1 MMALKGNTRTNT
13 KTNARSSGKAG
24 AEKKSSS
31 SAKPR
36 ASLPARGTPDFQLLI
51 LTLLLVGFGLV
62 MVFSSSSSLT
72 LASNKFGNDPLYFIK
87 RQVVWVVLGTFVM
100 FTVMNIHFSK
110 FKKWYAPLFILTL
123 ILLLL
128 VAFTERINGA
138 KSWLSIGSLGIQP
151 TELAKLSIILYLA
164 ALITKKGERF
174 RDLRT
179 GYIPVMV
186 IVGIVAGLIMMQP
199 DLGSCL
205 ILVATSGLVI
215 YAGGASMK
223 HILGSIA
230 LLILGVGIV
239 MGAKMGIDALSPAP
253 STSAISDSYKLDR
266 ITAFLDPLADES
278 DSGFNIV
285 QSLIAF
291 GEGGTSGIG
300 FGQSVQKLHY
310 LRYPYTDFIFAIVG
324 EELGFI
330 GTSIFL
336 LLYLYF
342 IWRGILIALRC
353 TDPFGTLVGVG
364 IMGLIAIQAFVN
376 IGGVTKTIPLTG
388 VTLPFISYGGSSL
401 LVSMLCMGIM
411 LSISRESTRPAKEEV
426 TKSVT
431 TVREIRNARTAG
443 GR

>member
-1 MMALKGNTRTNT
+1 MSNRKGTT
-13 KTNARSSGKAG
+13 KQNV
-24 AEKKSSS
+24 
-31 SAKPR
+31 
-36 ASLPARGTPDFQLLI
+36 SLPKRGTPDFQLLI

-62 MVFSSSSSLT
+62 MVFSASSSLT
-72 LASNKFGNDPLYFIK
+72 LASSKFGNDPLYFIK
-87 RQVVWVVLGTFVM
+87 RQVIWIVLGTVVM
-100 FTVMNIHFSK
+100 FIAMNIHYSK
-110 FKKWYAPLFILTL
+110 FKKWYVPIFIITV
-123 ILLLL
+123 ILLLV
-128 VAFTERINGA
+128 VAFSEKINGA
-138 KSWLSIGSLGIQP
+138 KSWLSIGKLGIQP
-151 TELAKLSIILYLA
+151 TELAKISIILYIS

-174 RDLRT
+174 RDFRT

-230 LLILGVGIV
+230 LLVLGVGLV
-239 MGAKMGIDALSPAP
+239 VGAKAAIDSLSP
-253 STSAISDSYKLDR
+253 SDKATDTQDYRKGR
-266 ITAFLDPLADES
+266 IVAFLDPYQVAEGDGYNIIQSLTALGQGGVS
-278 DSGFNIV
+278 GSGFGKSI
-285 QSLIAF
+285 
-291 GEGGTSGIG
+291 
-300 FGQSVQKLHY
+300 QKLDY
-310 LRYPYTDFIFAIVG
+310 LKYPYTDFIFPVIG
-324 EELGFI
+324 EEFGFL

-336 LLYLYF
+336 MLYLYF

-353 TDPFGTLVGVG
+353 KDPFGTLVGIG

-376 IGGVTKTIPLTG
+376 IGGVTNTIPLTG

-411 LSISRESTRPAKEEV
+411 LSISRETNLPAKEEV

-431 TVREIRNARTAG
+431 TVRQVRSR
-443 GR
+443 

>member
-1 MMALKGNTRTNT
+1 MSNRKGTT
-13 KTNARSSGKAG
+13 KQNV
-24 AEKKSSS
+24 
-31 SAKPR
+31 
-36 ASLPARGTPDFQLLI
+36 SLPKRGTPDFQLLI

-62 MVFSSSSSLT
+62 MVFSASSSLT
-72 LASNKFGNDPLYFIK
+72 LASSKFGNDPLYFIK
-87 RQVVWVVLGTFVM
+87 RQVIWIVLGTIVM
-100 FTVMNIHFSK
+100 FIAMNIHYSK
-110 FKKWYAPLFILTL
+110 FKKWYVPIFIITV
-123 ILLLL
+123 ILLLV
-128 VAFTERINGA
+128 VAFSEKINGA
-138 KSWLSIGSLGIQP
+138 KSWLSIGKLGIQP
-151 TELAKLSIILYLA
+151 TELAKISIILYIS

-174 RDLRT
+174 RDFRT

-230 LLILGVGIV
+230 LLVLGVGLV
-239 MGAKMGIDALSPAP
+239 VGAKAAIDSLSP
-253 STSAISDSYKLDR
+253 SDKATDTQDYRKGR
-266 ITAFLDPLADES
+266 IVAFLDPYQVAEGDGYNIIQSLTALGQGGVS
-278 DSGFNIV
+278 GSGFGKSI
-285 QSLIAF
+285 
-291 GEGGTSGIG
+291 
-300 FGQSVQKLHY
+300 QKLDY
-310 LRYPYTDFIFAIVG
+310 LKYPYTDFIFPVIG
-324 EELGFI
+324 EEFGFL

-336 LLYLYF
+336 MLYLYF

-353 TDPFGTLVGVG
+353 KDPFGTLVGIG

-376 IGGVTKTIPLTG
+376 IGGVTNTIPLTG

-411 LSISRESTRPAKEEV
+411 LSISRETNLPAKEEV

-431 TVREIRNARTAG
+431 TVRQVRSR
-443 GR
+443 

>member
-1 MMALKGNTRTNT
+1 MSNRKGTT
-13 KTNARSSGKAG
+13 KQNV
-24 AEKKSSS
+24 
-31 SAKPR
+31 
-36 ASLPARGTPDFQLLI
+36 SLPKRGTPDFQLLI

-62 MVFSSSSSLT
+62 MVFSASSSLT
-72 LASNKFGNDPLYFIK
+72 LASSKFGNDPLYFIK
-87 RQVVWVVLGTFVM
+87 RQVIWIVLGTVVM
-100 FTVMNIHFSK
+100 FIAMNIHYSK
-110 FKKWYAPLFILTL
+110 FKKWYVPIFIITV
-123 ILLLL
+123 ILLLV
-128 VAFTERINGA
+128 VAFSEKINGA
-138 KSWLSIGSLGIQP
+138 KSWLSIGTLGIQP
-151 TELAKLSIILYLA
+151 TELAKISIILYIS

-174 RDLRT
+174 RDFRT

-230 LLILGVGIV
+230 LLVLGVGLV
-239 MGAKMGIDALSPAP
+239 VGAKAAIDSLSP
-253 STSAISDSYKLDR
+253 SDKATDTQDYRKGR
-266 ITAFLDPLADES
+266 IVAFLDPYQVAEGDGYNIIQSLTALGQGGVS
-278 DSGFNIV
+278 GSGFGKSI
-285 QSLIAF
+285 
-291 GEGGTSGIG
+291 
-300 FGQSVQKLHY
+300 QKLDY
-310 LRYPYTDFIFAIVG
+310 LKYPYTDFIFPVIG
-324 EELGFI
+324 EEFGFL

-336 LLYLYF
+336 MLYLYF

-353 TDPFGTLVGVG
+353 KDPFGTLVGIG

-376 IGGVTKTIPLTG
+376 IGGVTNTIPLTG

-411 LSISRESTRPAKEEV
+411 LSISRETNLPAKEEV

-431 TVREIRNARTAG
+431 TVRQVRSR
-443 GR
+443 

>member
-1 MMALKGNTRTNT
+1 MPK
-13 KTNARSSGKAG
+13 
-24 AEKKSSS
+24 
-31 SAKPR
+31 
-36 ASLPARGTPDFQLLI
+36 RGTPDFQLLI

-62 MVFSSSSSLT
+62 MVFSASSSLT
-72 LASNKFGNDPLYFIK
+72 LASSKFGNDPLYFIK
-87 RQVVWVVLGTFVM
+87 RQVIWIVLGTVVM
-100 FTVMNIHFSK
+100 FIAMNIHYSK
-110 FKKWYAPLFILTL
+110 FKKWYVPIFIITV
-123 ILLLL
+123 ILLLV
-128 VAFTERINGA
+128 VAFSEKINGA
-138 KSWLSIGSLGIQP
+138 KSWLSIGKLGIQP
-151 TELAKLSIILYLA
+151 TELAKISIILYIS

-174 RDLRT
+174 RDFRT

-230 LLILGVGIV
+230 LLVLGVGLV
-239 MGAKMGIDALSPAP
+239 VGAKAAIDSLSP
-253 STSAISDSYKLDR
+253 SDKATDTQDYRKGR
-266 ITAFLDPLADES
+266 IVAFLDPYQVAEGDGYNIIQSLTALGQGGVS
-278 DSGFNIV
+278 GSGFGKSI
-285 QSLIAF
+285 
-291 GEGGTSGIG
+291 
-300 FGQSVQKLHY
+300 QKLDY
-310 LRYPYTDFIFAIVG
+310 LKYPYTDFIFPVIG
-324 EELGFI
+324 EEFGFL

-336 LLYLYF
+336 MLYLYF

-353 TDPFGTLVGVG
+353 KDPFGTLVGIG

-376 IGGVTKTIPLTG
+376 IGGVTNTIPLTG

-411 LSISRESTRPAKEEV
+411 LSISRETNLPAKEEV

-431 TVREIRNARTAG
+431 TVRQVRSR
-443 GR
+443 

>member
-1 MMALKGNTRTNT
+1 MSNRKGTT
-13 KTNARSSGKAG
+13 KQNV
-24 AEKKSSS
+24 
-31 SAKPR
+31 
-36 ASLPARGTPDFQLLI
+36 SLPKRGTPDFQLLI

-62 MVFSSSSSLT
+62 MVFSASSSLT
-72 LASNKFGNDPLYFIK
+72 LASPKFGNDPLYFIK
-87 RQVVWVVLGTFVM
+87 RQVIWIVLGTVVM
-100 FTVMNIHFSK
+100 FIAMNIHYSK
-110 FKKWYAPLFILTL
+110 FKKWYVPIFIITV
-123 ILLLL
+123 ILLLV
-128 VAFTERINGA
+128 VAFSEKINGA
-138 KSWLSIGSLGIQP
+138 KSWLSIGKLGIQP
-151 TELAKLSIILYLA
+151 TELAKISIILYIS

-174 RDLRT
+174 RDFRT

-230 LLILGVGIV
+230 LLVLGVGLV
-239 MGAKMGIDALSPAP
+239 VGAKAAIDSLSP
-253 STSAISDSYKLDR
+253 SDKATDTQDYRKGR
-266 ITAFLDPLADES
+266 IVAFLDPYQVAEGDGYNIIQSLTALGQGGVS
-278 DSGFNIV
+278 GSGFGKSI
-285 QSLIAF
+285 
-291 GEGGTSGIG
+291 
-300 FGQSVQKLHY
+300 QKLDY
-310 LRYPYTDFIFAIVG
+310 LKYPYTDFIFPVIG
-324 EELGFI
+324 EEFGFL

-336 LLYLYF
+336 MLYLYF

-353 TDPFGTLVGVG
+353 KDPFGTLVGIG

-376 IGGVTKTIPLTG
+376 IGGVTNTIPLTG

-411 LSISRESTRPAKEEV
+411 LSISRETNLPAKEEV

-431 TVREIRNARTAG
+431 TVRQVRSR
-443 GR
+443 